1 MPVLTAI
8 DVLGVQRFIF
18 SSNRLRDMVAGSYL
32 VHRSTTREGALEDL
46 VPREKILLAGG
57 GNALVEFD
65 SAEKAREFAARYTR
79 RLYDNAYGLEAA
91 IAHRSFEHGGLA
103 QALLNIQ
110 IELARNKSERVP
122 AAPLLGLSVT
132 ASCRETGLPA
142 TGFDPKE
149 PTIPLSRQM
158 SKDGRGGSQTFG
170 QKEPPVPLSRD
181 VLNRRG
187 VKEEANAHW
196 SKYLI
201 NMDGFDFPMEMD
213 HLGRAG
219 GDISQIGVVHVDG
232 NGVGKKIASWLSRKI
247 EDQAD
252 DDTVRREYQEWSL
265 AIDKLGEKTFKA
277 VIDRVVNCITDD
289 NRPLGIKGKPEKLG
303 FNLNKVKVKE
313 NEKEKWMLPLRPI
326 LLGGDDLTFVCDG
339 RIALDLA
346 ETALGVFKNSDIA
359 HLGKITACAGVA
371 ITRVHAP
378 FARAYKLAEKLCRSA
393 KVMLKENGIDD
404 CALDWHIGLSR
415 PEETV
420 TSIRERQYQRNTNQ
434 LTCRPYRLSSEND
447 DELNWRWLSETLLDD
462 PVVGLRGK
470 KWSTRRNKVKAFAEL
485 VREGP
490 DGVKAALKA
499 WNVTAKEWNVA
510 AKELCLPEPIAENG
524 FHEKHTPLLDAL
536 ELLDLHLVLES
547 DGQVGEEKP

>member
-1 MPVLTAI
+1 MARFIGGATMPVLTAI

-213 HLGRAG
+213 HLGRTG

-232 NGVGKKIASWLSRKI
+232 NGVGKKIASWLSRRI

-252 DDTVRREYQEWSL
+252 DDTVRREYQEWSRDIDEL
-265 AIDKLGEKTFKA
+265 GKDAFQAVTDRVWQAIKKEIKKGIDKAA
-277 VIDRVVNCITDD
+277 V
-289 NRPLGIKGKPEKLG
+289 KGKQTDLSTDLSFDLKRLEG
-303 FNLNKVKVKE
+303 
-313 NEKEKWMLPLRPI
+313 KWMLPLRPI

-346 ETALGVFKNSDIA
+346 ETA
-359 HLGKITACAGVA
+359 
-371 ITRVHAP
+371 
-378 FARAYKLAEKLCRSA
+378 
-393 KVMLKENGIDD
+393 
-404 CALDWHIGLSR
+404 
-415 PEETV
+415 
-420 TSIRERQYQRNTNQ
+420 
-434 LTCRPYRLSSEND
+434 
-447 DELNWRWLSETLLDD
+447 
-462 PVVGLRGK
+462 
-470 KWSTRRNKVKAFAEL
+470 
-485 VREGP
+485 
-490 DGVKAALKA
+490 
-499 WNVTAKEWNVA
+499 
-510 AKELCLPEPIAENG
+510 
-524 FHEKHTPLLDAL
+524 
-536 ELLDLHLVLES
+536 
-547 DGQVGEEKP
+547 